1 MLNKRHKILVVDDER
16 AIASLRA
23 AILESQGY
31 ETSIAYSGEEAV
43 QVAYSF
49 HPDCIVSDVMME
61 EMTGVEAAIEILSFL
76 PQCKILFISGNPGYK
91 NLLGKAQAMGFNFEA
106 LDKPVSPPELLT
118 RLTKILMNSTGQHR
132 KQAASEHRLPPKLRS
147 KGF

>member
-23 AILESQGY
+23 AILETQGY

-43 QVAYSF
+43 QLAYSF
-49 HPDCIVSDVMME
+49 QPDCIVTDVMME
-61 EMTGVEAAIEILSFL
+61 AMTGVEAAIEILSFL
-76 PQCKILFISGNPGYK
+76 PQCKILFISGNPGYRD
-91 NLLGKAQAMGFNFEA
+91 LLGKAQAIGFNFEA
-106 LDKPVSPPELLT
+106 LDKPVSPPELLA
-118 RLTKILMNSTGQHR
+118 RITKVLLDTTGLNR
-132 KQAASEHRLPPKLRS
+132 KPAVPEHRLPPKLRS